1 MEQSSMRKLGA
12 NTQLGRVIAIM
23 CDGRERTL
31 RDIENAC
38 WNQFGEGDTQAAIS
52 ARLREVH
59 SYGWEKQARLEVIH
73 GKQVWRYRLVP
84 FNSKAQSG
92 EVAA

>member
-1 MEQSSMRKLGA
+1 MKYRTVNASS
-12 NTQLGRVIAIM
+12 QLGRVVAIM

-38 WNQFGEGDTQAAIS
+38 WNRFGEGDTQAAIS

-59 SYGWEKQARLEVIH
+59 SYGWEKQSRMVKH
-73 GKQVWRYRLVP
+73 HTKQIWYYKLVP
-84 FNSKAQSG
+84 LNHSVG
-92 EVAA
+92 VEVAA